1 MRDDDRLLDLPA
13 AEFGSGVIGI
23 CDICGARQA
32 VVILTKERFR
42 LCVLDFLNKSWIKSD
57 RKPGAP
63 APLYRSERIAFET
76 GALGGRPA
84 PAIALTPAKIVRH
97 PAVLIA
103 PDIYGITTTVLDAA
117 IRFAREGFE
126 VLVPDLGKTEGVG
139 LPQHLALRAG
149 TALRGGVPVGS
160 PQVRS
165 LLALYGDALRH
176 LLARDM
182 VDPARA
188 AVFGTS
194 YGGSLAVAL
203 AAQNTRLG
211 AVALAYP
218 LPVRPR
224 EVASLVTAPVLVVHG
239 ARDRA
244 ATRAAR
250 ELVETLGAHP
260 PTVVRLP
267 GARHHFLARD
277 LRAYSLP
284 RAEEAWDGVLRFLKQ
299 QLMPPPPRPPAPPV
313 RVVAGP
319 VGAAPPTAT
328 PAGALAT
335 PARSTPTA
343 PAPGAPG
350 RSPG

>member
-23 CDICGARQA
+23 CDICGTRQA

-42 LCVLDFLNKSWIKSD
+42 LCVLDFLNKSWIKTD

-63 APLYRSERIAFET
+63 APLYRSERITFET

-97 PAVLIA
+97 PAVLIT

-139 LPQHLALRAG
+139 LPQHLALRGG

-160 PQVRS
+160 SQVRS
-165 LLALYGDALRH
+165 LLALYGDAFRH
-176 LLARDM
+176 LLAREM

-188 AVFGTS
+188 AVFGAS

-224 EVASLVTAPVLVVHG
+224 EVAGLITAPVLVVHG
-239 ARDRA
+239 TRDPTAARA
-244 ATRAAR
+244 AH
-250 ELVETLGAHP
+250 ELGETLGAHP
-260 PTVVRLP
+260 PTIVRLP

-319 VGAAPPTAT
+319 SGAPPAVTA
-328 PAGALAT
+328 AGAPAT

-343 PAPGAPG
+343 PGAPG